1 MRARRLTPLGMTEI
15 QLNLNGG
22 RMRINEF
29 RARGVYGYLN
39 LGILFSSN
47 PAILIGPN
55 GDGKTTALRLI
66 QALLTPSLPDLLS
79 IEFQEVMLRFDDQ
92 AGSERVILAKKTK
105 ANLSL
110 SCSSVEGDLK
120 IPISVLD
127 AVEEEIPPHRRALEV
142 GRALRVKYSDDAVFR
157 AISEISLPVFL
168 GLERTTSS
176 DVDYLSDSRGEDFI
190 YRTSASRRI
199 EARNV
204 HGSLNEGLAEIQGL
218 VQRAYRRIRQLRDAQ
233 AERLRRKL
241 LLTGFE
247 YSTFS
252 LGSSGSWTI
261 SEDSLSQDDLEAQ
274 REELLKALVSVG
286 IDEAEARK
294 ELDPFFEK
302 LIALGRRLAAKEA
315 SDAQQ
320 GEAIFESMMNRAS
333 AVRLKQ
339 LVGVVRDFNQK
350 SAGLMSKFDAFL
362 TCVNHFF
369 ADSRKSVEIDSVG
382 LLKISRPGASDVK
395 ISALSSGERQLL
407 IIFAHLFF
415 NSFGDKSNVFIV
427 DEPELSLHLRWQEVL
442 LEKMVQSSPRAQII
456 VATHSPEIVGELTAN
471 CESVA

>member
-1 MRARRLTPLGMTEI
+1 
-15 QLNLNGG
+15 
-22 RMRINEF
+22 MRINEF

-39 LGILFSSN
+39 LGISFSSN

-79 IEFQEVMLRFDDQ
+79 IEFQDVMLRFDDQ
-92 AGSERVILAKKTK
+92 AGAERVILAKKTK
-105 ANLSL
+105 TNLTL
-110 SCSSVEGDLK
+110 SFSSVEGDLA
-120 IPISVLD
+120 IPVSVLK
-127 AVEEEIPPHRRALEV
+127 AIEEEIPPHRRVLEV
-142 GRALRVKYSDDAVFR
+142 ARAFRVKYSDNPVFR

-176 DVDYLSDSRGEDFI
+176 DIDYLTGSGSEDFI
-190 YRTSASRRI
+190 YRAGAGRRI
-199 EARNV
+199 EVRGGQ
-204 HGSLNEGLAEIQGL
+204 GSLNEGLAEIQRL
-218 VQRAYRRIRQLRDAQ
+218 IQRAYKRIRQLRDAQ

-247 YSTFS
+247 YSTFR

-261 SEDSLSQDDLEAQ
+261 SEDSLSQSDLEFQ

-286 IDEAEARK
+286 IDESEARK

-302 LIALGRRLAAKEA
+302 LIALGRRLASKEA
-315 SDAQQ
+315 SGAQH

-333 AVRLKQ
+333 ALRLKQ
-339 LVGVVRDFNQK
+339 LVDVVRDFNEK

-362 TCVNHFF
+362 SCVNHFF
-369 ADSRKSVEIDSVG
+369 GDSRKSVGIDSVG
-382 LLKISRPGASDVK
+382 FLKVSRPGTSDVD
-395 ISALSSGERQLL
+395 IAALSSGERQLL

-415 NSFGDKSNVFIV
+415 NSFGDKSNIFIV

-442 LEKMVQSSPRAQII
+442 LEKMIQSSPRAQII